1 MLSSGLEIDA
11 VVVVTQREMTGPVAF
26 DCLKAGKHVIT
37 EKPMASTYEQ
47 GKKLVDLAEENG
59 RIYSVGYMRRHDLGV
74 KKGKE
79 LFDAF
84 QESSDLGKLNYIRIH
99 CFDSNPYC
107 NEDDYIQTDEDITE
121 QDELIEKEIAD
132 GTIPDPAD
140 MMLDP
145 EGSGGLRPMPFPEEE
160 PGVDTADA
168 DLRSTAVDSAVT
180 KSNINQTP
188 KGGEI

>member
-1 MLSSGLEIDA
+1 
-11 VVVVTQREMTGPVAF
+11 
-26 DCLKAGKHVIT
+26 
-37 EKPMASTYEQ
+37 
-47 GKKLVDLAEENG
+47 
-59 RIYSVGYMRRHDLGV
+59 
-74 KKGKE
+74 
-79 LFDAF
+79 
-84 QESSDLGKLNYIRIH
+84 
-99 CFDSNPYC
+99 
-107 NEDDYIQTDEDITE
+107 
-121 QDELIEKEIAD
+121 
-132 GTIPDPAD
+132 